1 MIDYSLYVI
10 TNRDLP
16 RNRTLIEVI
25 EEVIQGGATIIQLR
39 EKNLPTRI
47 FFENA
52 QTVRKITKTTGI
64 PLIINDRLDI
74 ALAVGADGVH
84 LGDEDLP
91 LRYAREIA
99 PHFIIGYSADSVH
112 QAQKA
117 EEDGANYLGVGS
129 VFPTQTKIDAG
140 MAIGTKRLREIK
152 TAVSIPVIAIGGI
165 TLENLPEVIQSGVD
179 GVAVVSAIVA
189 ADSPFETTKRFRYI
203 IDTFRKGKTCQP

>member
-10 TNRDLP
+10 TDRDLP

-25 EEVIQGGATIIQLR
+25 EEVIRGRHNHSITR
-39 EKNLPTRI
+39 KNLPTRI

-129 VFPTQTKIDAG
+129 VFP
-140 MAIGTKRLREIK
+140 IK
-152 TAVSIPVIAIGGI
+152 QRSMPAWLLVPTV
-165 TLENLPEVIQSGVD
+165 
-179 GVAVVSAIVA
+179 
-189 ADSPFETTKRFRYI
+189 
-203 IDTFRKGKTCQP
+203 KGD